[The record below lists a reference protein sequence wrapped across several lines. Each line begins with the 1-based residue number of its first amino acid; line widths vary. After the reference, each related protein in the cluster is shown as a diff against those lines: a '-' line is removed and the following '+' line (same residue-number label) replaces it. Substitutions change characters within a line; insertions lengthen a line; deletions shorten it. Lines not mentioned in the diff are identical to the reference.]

1 MWTSSPNYPCLYLKL
16 VAKSYRCVTF
26 QVGDFLLL
34 HLLGQNLCSTVFG
47 DILKELNTTLSNGN
61 LYPTVPFA
69 LEMATMSPQ
78 KDKYMKDT
86 NA

>member
-1 MWTSSPNYPCLYLKL
+1 MC
-16 VAKSYRCVTF
+16 

-34 HLLGQNLCSTVFG
+34 HLLGQNLCSSVFG
-47 DILKELNTTLSNGN
+47 DILKDLNTSLSNSN
-61 LYPTVPFA
+61 LYPTVPLSF
-69 LEMATMSPQ
+69 EMAAMSPK